1 MVRVHG
7 RVWIEHNNTQ
17 EQKSL
22 GLTAASDQRGGK
34 LMYACEG
41 GGIITAMQH
50 SNGKVQRCSINH
62 NQNIRPTQG
71 LNGG

>member
-1 MVRVHG
+1 VRAHG

-22 GLTAASDQRGGK
+22 GLTAANDERGNK
-34 LMYACEG
+34 LMCACEG

-62 NQNIRPTQG
+62 NIIQTIIFGQPKN
-71 LNGG
+71 